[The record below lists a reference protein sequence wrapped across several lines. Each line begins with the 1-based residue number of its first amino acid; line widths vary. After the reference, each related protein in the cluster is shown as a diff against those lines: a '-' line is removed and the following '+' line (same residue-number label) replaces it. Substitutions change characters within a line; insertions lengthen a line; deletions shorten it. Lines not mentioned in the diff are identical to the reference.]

1 MNSLPPYVS
10 RETVQERLLKIFPE
24 GTPFRNY
31 CTREIA
37 GATVFAMLY
46 IGAVEE
52 SGRFLGPKH
61 VYRMTNEQAA
71 LKSDSARLAY
81 ATDAQ
86 RSGFVPRGKPWYADT
101 TREPIRDET
110 LRQGLISAGA
120 ALDRRDLP
128 TTSSKPRYSLRKD
141 FAALFDPE
149 LKGGPLENAIE
160 QWRKAHLTTGALARI
175 ELLRSGAILDPS
187 GIEVEFPNRQVRRL
201 STGPSSIIAK
211 AVIEEFAPRFLQ
223 MPVVLLLSE
232 SGTKVVASDDVLAKR
247 LHLNIDPSRSLPDI
261 ILVDAGRHE
270 VLLVFVEVVATDGS
284 ISEGRRDE
292 LLALATKAGF
302 NERHVAFVT
311 AFMDRAHS
319 AFRKAFASLAWN
331 SFAWVASEPDRI
343 IALLGFQD
351 AGRTKLHDILALASP
366 TRSE

>member
-1 MNSLPPYVS
+1 MSSLPPYVP
-10 RETVQERLLKIFPE
+10 REVVQERLLRIFPE

-61 VYRMTNEQAA
+61 VYRMTNEQAL

-86 RSGFVPRGKPWYADT
+86 KAGFIPRGKPWYADT

-120 ALDRRDLP
+120 AMDRRDLP

-149 LKGGPLENAIE
+149 LKGNPLENAIE
-160 QWRKAHLTTGALARI
+160 QWRKAHLTPSALARI
-175 ELLRSGAILDPS
+175 ELLRSGATLDPN

-201 STGPSSIIAK
+201 SAGPSSIITK

-223 MPVVLLLSE
+223 MPAVLWLSE
-232 SGTKVVASDDVLAKR
+232 SGNKVVASDDMLAKR
-247 LHLNIDPSRSLPDI
+247 LNLHIDPSRNLPDI

-270 VLLVFVEVVATDGS
+270 VLLVFVEVVATDGP
-284 ISEGRRDE
+284 ISEDRRNE
-292 LLALATKAGF
+292 LLALAKEGGF
-302 NERHVAFVT
+302 DKKHVAFVT
-311 AFMDRAHS
+311 AFMDRDIP

-331 SFAWVASEPDRI
+331 SFAWVAGEPDRI
-343 IALLGFQD
+343 IALLGFQG
-351 AGRTKLHDILALASP
+351 AAPTKLHDILALASSNS
-366 TRSE
+366 T